1 MLCVIESNTAEHIT
15 MKGVPDFGRGFFF
28 CRIVECFAIVEARQ
42 FLALDLR
49 RDTIYHYCIRVERDI
64 MQIYQSKI
72 AKNKIFGTLAIV
84 LGVFGFLIIIH
95 RLSYY
100 IFEYDEKFSPV
111 DYGKFNI
118 LSFFTIQSNIFVYV
132 YLICAGLAS
141 FGVKGADKVAYNQ
154 LVGAMATTYILV
166 TGLVYTIGI
175 PMGFTPPFKWHDAY
189 HAMSSFI
196 QVYFHMII
204 PPIMLILWFF
214 PLSDRKV
221 NHKHVWCIAI
231 YPLVYSVFSIIRGAV
246 GKMHFYPYP
255 FYRPEF
261 IWSFFFKTETVN
273 YPLAYFLMS
282 LVLIV
287 GMLLFI
293 GIGRLMILINDKRV
307 DSVFKSLEPLYVK
320 DEGQEQSDNLAA

>member
-1 MLCVIESNTAEHIT
+1 
-15 MKGVPDFGRGFFF
+15 
-28 CRIVECFAIVEARQ
+28 
-42 FLALDLR
+42 
-49 RDTIYHYCIRVERDI
+49 
-64 MQIYQSKI
+64 MQIYQSKL
-72 AKNKIFGTLAIV
+72 AKNKIFGTLAII

-118 LSFFTIQSNIFVYV
+118 LSFFTIQSNVFVYV
-132 YLICAGLAS
+132 YLICVGLAS
-141 FGVKGADKVAYNQ
+141 YGVKGAGKAAYNP

-166 TGLVYTIGI
+166 TGIVYTAGI

-204 PPIMLILWFF
+204 PPLMLILWFF
-214 PLSDRKV
+214 PLSSARV
-221 NHKHVWCIAI
+221 KHNNVWYFAI
-231 YPLVYSVFSIIRGAV
+231 YPLAYSIFSIIRGAV

-261 IWSFFFKTETVN
+261 IWSFFSKSETVN
-273 YPLAYFLMS
+273 YPLAYFLMA
-282 LVLIV
+282 LVLMA

-307 DSVFKSLEPLYVK
+307 DKTFAAIELSYKREENQAEKV
-320 DEGQEQSDNLAA
+320 GLAA

>member
-1 MLCVIESNTAEHIT
+1 
-15 MKGVPDFGRGFFF
+15 
-28 CRIVECFAIVEARQ
+28 
-42 FLALDLR
+42 
-49 RDTIYHYCIRVERDI
+49 
-64 MQIYQSKI
+64 MQTHQSKL
-72 AKNKIFGTLAIV
+72 AKNKFFGTLAII

-100 IFEYDEKFSPV
+100 FFEYDEKFSPV

-132 YLICAGLAS
+132 YLICIGLAS
-141 FGVKGADKVAYNQ
+141 YGVKGAGKVAYNP

-166 TGLVYTIGI
+166 TGLVYTAGI

-214 PLSDRKV
+214 PLSDAKV
-221 NHKHVWCIAI
+221 NHKHVWYFAI
-231 YPLVYSVFSIIRGAV
+231 YPLAYSLFSIIRGAV

-261 IWSFFFKTETVN
+261 IWSFFSKSETVN

-293 GIGRLMILINDKRV
+293 GIGRLMIFINDKRV
-307 DSVFKSLEPLYVK
+307 DSVFKSLEPSYIRE
-320 DEGQEQSDNLAA
+320 DGQEQSGNIAA

>member
-1 MLCVIESNTAEHIT
+1 
-15 MKGVPDFGRGFFF
+15 
-28 CRIVECFAIVEARQ
+28 
-42 FLALDLR
+42 
-49 RDTIYHYCIRVERDI
+49 
-64 MQIYQSKI
+64 MQIHQSKL
-72 AKNKIFGTLAIV
+72 AKNKIFGTLAII

-118 LSFFTIQSNIFVYV
+118 LSFFTIQSNVFVYV
-132 YLICAGLAS
+132 YLICVGLAS
-141 FGVKGADKVAYNQ
+141 YGVKGAGKTA
-154 LVGAMATTYILV
+154 VGAMATTYILV
-166 TGLVYTIGI
+166 TGIVYTAGI

-204 PPIMLILWFF
+204 PPFMLILWFF
-214 PLSDRKV
+214 PLSSARV
-221 NHKHVWCIAI
+221 KHTGVWYFAI
-231 YPLVYSVFSIIRGAV
+231 YPLAYSIFSIIRGAV

-261 IWSFFFKTETVN
+261 IWSFFSKSETVN
-273 YPLAYFLMS
+273 YPLAYFLMT
-282 LVLIV
+282 LVLMA

-307 DSVFKSLEPLYVK
+307 DKTFAAIEPSYK
-320 DEGQEQSDNLAA
+320 REENQAERDGLAA